1 MHRRAIRLAM
11 LSILALGVVGCANGP
26 VTGGVVV
33 PGQLSA
39 APLTMSWES
48 GLLGG
53 SGTMA
58 AVMPDG
64 ERFSGSYV
72 IVRRGM
78 AKWRVDPAWAGD
90 GPADVRGDIDDT
102 MWGAAR
108 DHAAFVNAHLN
119 KAIATLKGDRGG
131 TMLCRFSLLAS
142 EAGMRG
148 GGSGSCQT
156 SKGAK
161 ISATF

>member
-1 MHRRAIRLAM
+1 MQIDTIQMLVISLLAIG
-11 LSILALGVVGCANGP
+11 IVGCASGP
-26 VTGGVVV
+26 VTGRVSMA
-33 PGQLSA
+33 GQEA

-48 GLLGG
+48 GLFGG

-64 ERFSGSYV
+64 ERFSGKYTV
-72 IVRRGM
+72 VKKEMARG
-78 AKWRVDPAWAGD
+78 RIDPAWEGD
-90 GPADVRGDIDDT
+90 EPADARGEIDSS

-108 DHAAFVNAHLN
+108 DRTAFVSAHLN
-119 KAIATLKGDRGG
+119 KAIATLKGNRGS
-131 TMLCRFSLLAS
+131 TMLCRFSLDAS

-148 GGSGSCQT
+148 GGVGSCQT

-161 ISATF
+161 ISAKF

>member
-1 MHRRAIRLAM
+1 MGTLRFAM
-11 LSILALGVVGCANGP
+11 IPLLALAAAGCASGP
-26 VTGGVVV
+26 VTGQVAVA
-33 PGQLSA
+33 GQPP

-48 GLLGG
+48 GLFGE

-64 ERFSGSYV
+64 ERFSGKYV
-72 IVRRGM
+72 VVKQGM
-78 AKWRVDPAWAGD
+78 ARGRIDPVWEGD
-90 GPADVRGDIDDT
+90 EPPDARGEIDDS

-108 DHAAFVNAHLN
+108 DRAAFVSKHIN
-119 KAIATLKGDRGG
+119 KAVASLKGDRGT
-131 TMLCRFSLLAS
+131 TMLCRFSLQAA

-148 GGSGSCQT
+148 GGSGDCQT

-161 ISATF
+161 ISASF

>member
-1 MHRRAIRLAM
+1 MITLFV
-11 LSILALGVVGCANGP
+11 LGTAGCASGP
-26 VTGGVVV
+26 VTGRVAVA
-33 PGQLSA
+33 GQPP

-48 GLLGG
+48 GLFGG

-64 ERFSGSYV
+64 ERFSGKYV
-72 IVRRGM
+72 VVKQGM
-78 AKWRVDPAWAGD
+78 SKGRIDPAWEGD
-90 GPADVRGDIDDT
+90 EPPDARGEIDDS

-108 DHAAFVNAHLN
+108 DRGAFVSRHLN
-119 KAIATLKGDRGG
+119 KAVATLKGDRGS
-131 TMLCRFSLLAS
+131 TMLCRFSLQAS

-148 GGSGSCQT
+148 GGSGDCQT

-161 ISATF
+161 ISAQF

>member
-1 MHRRAIRLAM
+1 MSTLRFAM
-11 LSILALGVVGCANGP
+11 IPLLALAAAGCARGP
-26 VTGGVVV
+26 VTGQVAVA
-33 PGQLSA
+33 GQPP

-48 GLLGG
+48 GLFGE

-64 ERFSGSYV
+64 ERFSGKYV
-72 IVRRGM
+72 VVKQGMTRG
-78 AKWRVDPAWAGD
+78 RIDPAWEGD
-90 GPADVRGDIDDT
+90 EPPDARGEIDDS

-108 DHAAFVNAHLN
+108 DRAAFVSRHLN
-119 KAIATLKGDRGG
+119 KAVASLKGDRGT
-131 TMLCRFSLLAS
+131 TMLCRFSLQAA

-148 GGSGSCQT
+148 GGSGDCQT

-161 ISATF
+161 ISASF

>member
-1 MHRRAIRLAM
+1 MKTKSIRVVM
-11 LSILALGVVGCANGP
+11 LSLLALGAVGCANGP
-26 VTGGVVV
+26 VTGQVAIA
-33 PGQLSA
+33 GQPP

-48 GLLGG
+48 GLFGG

-64 ERFSGSYV
+64 ERFSGKYTV
-72 IVRRGM
+72 VKRDMARGPI
-78 AKWRVDPAWAGD
+78 DPAWEGQEELKDA
-90 GPADVRGDIDDT
+90 RGEIDDS

-108 DHAAFVNAHLN
+108 DRGAFVRTHEN
-119 KAIATLKGDRGG
+119 KAIASLKGDRGT
-131 TMLCRFSLLAS
+131 TMLCRFALDAA

-148 GGSGSCQT
+148 GGAGSCQT

-161 ISATF
+161 ISAKF

>member
-1 MHRRAIRLAM
+1 MNTVRFAVIAL
-11 LSILALGVVGCANGP
+11 LALGAAGCARGP
-26 VTGGVVV
+26 VTGQVAVA
-33 PGQLSA
+33 GQPP

-48 GLLGG
+48 GLFGE

-64 ERFSGSYV
+64 ERFSGKYV
-72 IVRRGM
+72 VVKEGMTRG
-78 AKWRVDPAWAGD
+78 RIDPAWEGD
-90 GPADVRGDIDDT
+90 EPDARGEIDNS

-108 DHAAFVNAHLN
+108 DRAAFVSKHVN
-119 KAIATLKGDRGG
+119 KAVASLKGDRGT
-131 TMLCRFSLLAS
+131 TMLCRFSLQAA

-148 GGSGSCQT
+148 GGSGDCQT

-161 ISATF
+161 ISASF